1 MNSLLEQL
9 RPGARFS
16 KVPKL
21 FGRIS
26 GDLILFVSSQ
36 RRGLEARNFAVI
48 SIFILFTTYEKK
60 QFYRVSVSEFCKWL
74 FWPEKFS
81 GLSRNGPLGS
91 LVQRMNRATQR
102 TNTTKTYCVIHW
114 LALSTPRT
122 TGTRWIGGRLPEG
135 GNFRESI
142 SSFNDNDLRIYVM
155 LLEPRPLLC
164 RCSTPPLE
172 LSDQLVSVHSSN
184 EISLTT

>member
-1 MNSLLEQL
+1 MIYQWIMNSLLQQL

-60 QFYRVSVSEFCKWL
+60 QLYRVSVSEFCKLL

-81 GLSRNGPLGS
+81 ALSRNGPLGS
-91 LVQRMNRATQR
+91 IVQRMNRATQR
-102 TNTTKTYCVIHW
+102 TNITKTY
-114 LALSTPRT
+114 
-122 TGTRWIGGRLPEG
+122 
-135 GNFRESI
+135 
-142 SSFNDNDLRIYVM
+142 
-155 LLEPRPLLC
+155 
-164 RCSTPPLE
+164 
-172 LSDQLVSVHSSN
+172 
-184 EISLTT
+184 